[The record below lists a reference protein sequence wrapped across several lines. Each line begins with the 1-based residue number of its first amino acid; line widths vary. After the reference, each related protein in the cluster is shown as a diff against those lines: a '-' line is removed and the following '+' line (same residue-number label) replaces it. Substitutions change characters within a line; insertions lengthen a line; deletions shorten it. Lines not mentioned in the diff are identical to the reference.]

1 MPGVAAQFPE
11 VSGLCFTYDISSPA
25 GSRVLSAVQQAANGT
40 CSGPPIDLT
49 AGGSYKIAEID
60 FMTAGGDGHR
70 VFTSRATTQNMM
82 DQFLADSVQAN
93 SPVAPAIQGASCA
106 RPADPRPARW

>member
-1 MPGVAAQFPE
+1 M
-11 VSGLCFTYDISSPA
+11 TSPRRV

-82 DQFLADSVQAN
+82 DQVLADSVQAN

>member
-1 MPGVAAQFPE
+1 M
-11 VSGLCFTYDISSPA
+11 TSPRRV

-93 SPVAPAIQGASCA
+93 SPVAPAIQSASCA